1 MEETVVPQ
9 KAEDT
14 KEKKGSK
21 AKDVWSIVAKAELPF
36 WWTEGTSLSET
47 QDPSYEK
54 RRRKLL
60 EKLRNEES
68 RIYSAVKQVKA
79 AQKAEEESFVRA
91 LAEQNKFFAEKEEEV
106 RQYEAEQ
113 IAAYQ
118 LTLTKALATLEEEI
132 HDNELRDMNNKA
144 LQKELQL
151 KAESDKQQK
160 EISDKIDSVMTE
172 VAAEKEKTEGLEKTF
187 RELMKERDE
196 LFPMAKDENG
206 GYLGFFEKKY
216 EAFNPE
222 NIFEIKEISL
232 FDYDEKKYVLHIPT
246 LSVQKGKIT
255 VIRSYRQN
263 LTMIERLLYH
273 STASSVHIHTG
284 EIRFDGRVISSVTRE
299 EYKAMLGTEIVSVN
313 LTADEMLRSEK
324 NVFAH
329 FGLKKDDAAF
339 SECLDALGVEK
350 QYRRAKCNELPEEV
364 LRVIAIC
371 YAVSRKPKLAVLEEP
386 FNGLSK
392 DYASRLTT
400 LLNKKGLGL
409 TALLLTQKPNVAV
422 SLRNSRLYV
431 I

>member
-1 MEETVVPQ
+1 MDDTLAPQ

-21 AKDVWSIVAKAELPF
+21 ARDIWSIVAKDELPF
-36 WWTEGTSLSET
+36 WWTEGTSLSAT
-47 QDPSYEK
+47 QDASYEK
-54 RRRKLL
+54 KRRRLL
-60 EKLRNEES
+60 EKLKNEEA
-68 RIYSAVKQVKA
+68 RIYAAAKQIKD
-79 AQKAEEESFVRA
+79 AQKEEEESFVRA
-91 LAEQNKFFAEKEEEV
+91 LAAQNKFFAEKEEEV

-151 KAESDKQQK
+151 KADSDRQQK
-160 EISDKIDSVMTE
+160 EISDKIDSVMSE
-172 VAAEKEKTEGLEKTF
+172 VAAENEKTEDLEKTF
-187 RELMKERDE
+187 RELMKERNE
-196 LFPMAKDENG
+196 LFPMAKDEHG

-216 EAFNPE
+216 EAFNPD
-222 NIFEIKEISL
+222 NVFEIKEISL

-246 LSVQKGKIT
+246 LSAQKNKIT

-263 LTMIERLLYH
+263 LETLERLLYH

-299 EYKAMLGTEIVSVN
+299 EYKAMLGTEIISVN
-313 LTADEMLRSEK
+313 LTADEMRRSEK
-324 NVFAH
+324 NIFAH
-329 FGLKKDDAAF
+329 FGLKKDDPVYSRF
-339 SECLDALGVEK
+339 LDELDVEK
-350 QYRRAKCNELPEEV
+350 QFRKMKCRDLPEEV
-364 LRVIAIC
+364 LRVAAMC
-371 YAVSRKPKLAVLEEP
+371 YVVSRNPKLAILEEP
-386 FNGLSK
+386 YNGLSK
-392 DYASRLTT
+392 RYAARLTA
-400 LLNKKGLGL
+400 LLNKKDVPL
-409 TALLLTQKPNVAV
+409 TALLLTQKQNVAV